1 MPRSY
6 SERFLLDLYNAN
18 QSQSLGVTLA
28 KLCVEA
34 NIPATYIAVAL
45 EVSPTMVYKW
55 FRGAGIRKK
64 KQKVVEVFMDFLK
77 KDMETGVLP
86 AKTSIDAR
94 IYIQNLVGVKI

>member
-6 SERFLLDLYNAN
+6 SEKFLLDLYNL
-18 QSQSLGVTLA
+18 SPSESLGVALG

-34 NIPATYIAVAL
+34 NIPATYVAIAL

-64 KQKVVEVFMDFLK
+64 KQQTVVVFMDFIK
-77 KDMETGVLP
+77 QDMETGILP

-94 IYIQNLVGVKI
+94 LYIQNLVGVKI

>member
-6 SERFLLDLYNAN
+6 SEKFLLELYNAH
-18 QSQSLGVTLA
+18 QSESLGIKLA
-28 KLCVEA
+28 KICVQA
-34 NIPATYIAVAL
+34 NIPASYVAVAL
-45 EVSPTMVYKW
+45 EVSSTMVYKW

-77 KDMETGVLP
+77 QDMESGVLP
-86 AKTSIDAR
+86 AKNSIDAR

>member
-1 MPRSY
+1 
-6 SERFLLDLYNAN
+6 
-18 QSQSLGVTLA
+18 
-28 KLCVEA
+28 
-34 NIPATYIAVAL
+34 
-45 EVSPTMVYKW
+45 MVYKW

-77 KDMETGVLP
+77 KDMEIGVLP